1 MTITPNE
8 AGAMLA
14 DVDAIVARVKQSR
27 IYRRTGEITIL
38 WGVVILSGQLAGMAA
53 PGAALWVWRAAD
65 ALGVAA
71 SLLLM
76 LRGRASIGVRP
87 PLRLLG
93 AFALFFLFGFLWSAV
108 IGRFGAREL
117 EAFWPTLFLFG
128 YALAGLWLG
137 LAFAALGLGLSALIV
152 AGYFWS
158 GEWFDLWLAV
168 VNGGGFILCGLWMR
182 RA

>member
-1 MTITPNE
+1 MTISPNE

-14 DVDAIVARVKQSR
+14 DVDAIVAKVKQSR
-27 IYRRTGEITIL
+27 LYRRIGEITIL
-38 WGVVILSGQLAGMAA
+38 WGAIILCGHLLSAAA
-53 PGAALWVWRAAD
+53 PRWSPWDWRAAD

-71 SLLLM
+71 TIVLVA
-76 LRGRASIGVRP
+76 RGRRSQGLRV
-87 PLRLLG
+87 PLRTLA
-93 AFALFFLFGFLWSAV
+93 AFALFFVFGLLWSV
-108 IGRFGAREL
+108 LLGRFGPREL
-117 EAFWPTLFLFG
+117 DAFWPTLVLFG

-137 LAFAALGLGLSALIV
+137 AVLAALGLGLSALIV

-158 GEWFDLWLAV
+158 GEWFHLWLAL

>member
-14 DVDAIVARVKQSR
+14 DVDAIVARVKRSR

-38 WGVVILSGQLAGMAA
+38 WGAIIVFGQLFAIAA
-53 PGAALWVWRAAD
+53 PPWSLWGWRVAD

-71 SLLLM
+71 TLLLM
-76 LRGRASIGVRP
+76 AWGRPSAGMRP

-93 AFALFFLFGFLWSAV
+93 AFALFFVFGFVWSDV
-108 IGRFGAREL
+108 IGQFGPREL
-117 EAFWPTLFLFG
+117 DVFWPTLFLFG
-128 YALAGLWLG
+128 YALAGLWFG
-137 LAFAALGLGLSALIV
+137 AAFAALGLGLSALIV

-158 GEWFDLWLAV
+158 GEWFNLWLAV